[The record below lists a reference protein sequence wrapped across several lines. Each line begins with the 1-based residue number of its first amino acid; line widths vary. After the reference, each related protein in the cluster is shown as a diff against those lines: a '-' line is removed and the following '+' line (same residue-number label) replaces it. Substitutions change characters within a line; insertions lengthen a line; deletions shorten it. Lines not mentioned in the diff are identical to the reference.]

1 MTNCNGMDI
10 TDKTVDEIAHL
21 ARLQFEGEEREA
33 IKKDL
38 NRILDFM
45 EVLNEV
51 DTSNV
56 EPLIY
61 MTDETNVMREDEVKT
76 TITQAQA
83 LKNAPDKDS
92 DYFKVPK
99 VLKNPAD

>member
-1 MTNCNGMDI
+1 MDI

-21 ARLQFEGEEREA
+21 ARLEFEGEEKAA

-38 NRILDFM
+38 NRMLDFM
-45 EVLNEV
+45 DLLNEV
-51 DTSNV
+51 DTTNV

-61 MTDETNVMREDEVKT
+61 MTEETNVMRDDEVKT

-83 LKNAPDKDS
+83 LKNAPAKDS

-99 VLKNPAD
+99 VLKSPTD